1 VPEWFEP
8 ILSYLVRVIQAAIAI
23 AVAYLV
29 VKYLDRLVAAFV
41 KIEEH
46 EYLERFLMFLKAT
59 VYAIAALTAISFLS
73 TESVVFAVML
83 LAVGIAV
90 VVMFSDVLRNLGSEL
105 YVRSSKAFRVGDWVE
120 VDGVQGR
127 VSSMTSLGVVVETLR
142 RERVFIPYTR
152 LAHTRVI
159 NRSGVYGV
167 SLRLEVRV
175 PKTYDVGKA
184 REMLASALQV
194 VREDLISEPSVTL
207 RGSTESFYVFDVVL
221 DIMNVGKVEEV
232 FERVF
237 LELKTREPGLDV
249 VF

>member
-1 VPEWFEP
+1 MPEWFEP
-8 ILSYLVRVIQAAIAI
+8 ILGYLVRVVQAAIAI

-29 VKYLDRLVAAFV
+29 VKYLDRLVAYFV

-46 EYLERFLMFLKAT
+46 EYLERFLVFLKA
-59 VYAIAALTAISFLS
+59 VLYAIAALTAISFLS
-73 TESVVFAVML
+73 TEPVVFAVML
-83 LAVGIAV
+83 LAVGVAV
-90 VVMFSDVLRNLGSEL
+90 VVTFSDVLRNLGSEL
-105 YVRSSKAFRVGDWVE
+105 FVRSSKAFRIGDWVE

-127 VSSMTSLGVVVETLR
+127 VSSMTSLGVVLETLR

-152 LAHTRVI
+152 LAHTKVV

-175 PKTYDVGKA
+175 PKTYDVGRA
-184 REMLASALQV
+184 RELIASTLQT
-194 VREDLISEPSVTL
+194 VREDLIAEPSVTL

-221 DIMNVGKVEEV
+221 DVMNVSKVGEV

-237 LELKTREPGLDV
+237 LELKSREPGLDV

>member
-1 VPEWFEP
+1 MPEWFEP
-8 ILSYLVRVIQAAIAI
+8 ILGYLVRVVQAAIAI

-29 VKYLDRLVAAFV
+29 VKYLDRLVTYFV

-46 EYLERFLMFLKAT
+46 EYLERFLVFLKAV

-73 TESVVFAVML
+73 TEPVVFAVML

-105 YVRSSKAFRVGDWVE
+105 FVRSSKAFRIGDWVE

-152 LAHTRVI
+152 LAHTKVV

-175 PKTYDVGKA
+175 PKTYDVSRA
-184 REMLASALQV
+184 RELIASTLQT
-194 VREDLISEPSVTL
+194 VREDLIAEPSVTL

-221 DIMNVGKVEEV
+221 DVMNVSKVGEV

-237 LELKTREPGLDV
+237 LELKSREPGLDV